1 MVPVPV
7 LTPVTTEN
15 AMHTLP
21 TQDMSP
27 SQQAPPLLKKPMG
40 HVAPADHKQDNQ
52 TSTAEVSTSTG
63 KATPHKTKH
72 NMHATV
78 TASVNAHG
86 TESASTTDMGG
97 VTKSAESSSTA
108 VKGLETG
115 SASTSA
121 TSTTGSA
128 APPQATDD
136 KGGVVATKDLNGS
149 FGGCI
154 EVGAGLDVN
163 AGADADF
170 FGLFNPSTKV
180 NLFSKKFQ
188 IFKVRLIPF
197 SFNT

>member
-1 MVPVPV
+1 
-7 LTPVTTEN
+7 
-15 AMHTLP
+15 
-21 TQDMSP
+21 
-27 SQQAPPLLKKPMG
+27 
-40 HVAPADHKQDNQ
+40 
-52 TSTAEVSTSTG
+52 
-63 KATPHKTKH
+63 
-72 NMHATV
+72 MHAA
-78 TASVNAHG
+78 TAASASANAHA
-86 TESASTTDMGG
+86 TESASIAEMGG
-97 VTKSAESSSTA
+97 VTKSVESSNTA
-108 VKGLETG
+108 AKELETG

-136 KGGVVATKDLNGS
+136 KGGAVATKDINGS

-154 EVGAGLDVN
+154 EIGAGLDVN

-197 SFNT
+197 SFNTRPTNAL